1 MNDGLD
7 ETYVRSPLPTR
18 VRSACERC
26 RRHKSRCDPV
36 RPCSVCIRAK
46 VDCQPLPT
54 SARPGKANSLKR
66 LGSKQTRNPRS
77 RSHISPVTSSEHS
90 IHRRDSGRDTA
101 LLDQVTSADE
111 PSRAND
117 ATLPTDGQN
126 MPSPMSCGEPESAI
140 GIAQRI
146 CGLGSQR
153 IDEQITSA
161 IPGYQASTNNS
172 DTSPL
177 TDSQRVPI
185 AIILGQK
192 FPSMELVLELMEDY
206 FDAVHWFSLAIYEPK
221 FRASLLSIQD
231 GCASPSQRPFLLLLS
246 MMLAM
251 SAWYRS
257 QRGGTDMT
265 EKSHEMKN
273 LGANLLK
280 LIESNL
286 VELMDTPSV
295 TAAQTCILLG
305 SHHVYHGRPNLSF
318 SLLGATIKMSQSLG
332 LHRGNMRQEFH
343 DLEERKRVWWTI
355 YTWDRFASITYGR
368 PLGINDKD
376 CNLNMPSDVPENPKF
391 VDPSSGQ
398 ADTICYSTYQRELN
412 QLYLI
417 ASPALKTV
425 FGSRTL
431 GTSQQLNGDTYFA
444 LVEQITRRL
453 QRWRSC
459 LPDHLALD
467 LNQDFDSTGGP
478 ISRAYVLQSL
488 SLQLTYDNVLIVL
501 HRPLLARQVDHLYTA
516 NNRSP
521 QGSETSTPMYH
532 PNTSPSVAQ
541 PNNTAESTNA
551 ATQTTSSEL
560 WMKAATRT
568 ARVTELPALAQ
579 LATDSHLV
587 AFLAINLFNAA
598 IVLAVMAISEP
609 LSDTAQEVKRIIT
622 RILRL
627 QDLLGR
633 RSALSKQSTA
643 VLKNVVIMLLR
654 RESAAMLAPVI
665 GNGQIMGQMPVH
677 SVAEPSSF
685 SVEDTLRMP
694 LDAALDLRNP
704 LVRDQRLPDSL
715 TSVQYGR
722 LPGSEFLFEM
732 HKLLMRVCVIAM
744 GPAELSVNPSVQTRD
759 MAFQEPQMGAQ
770 NNILWQQTDDW
781 NMPGFSRFIPEDT
794 YQDNTEG
801 GLYWLWDMTWN
812 ETER

>member
-7 ETYVRSPLPTR
+7 ETYIRSPLPTR

-46 VDCQPLPT
+46 VDCRPLPAA
-54 SARPGKANSLKR
+54 ARPRRAIPPKR
-66 LGSKQTRNPRS
+66 LGTKPIRAHIS
-77 RSHISPVTSSEHS
+77 RPHLSPVTSSEHS
-90 IHRRDSGRDTA
+90 LPETVPGRDSALRDQATP
-101 LLDQVTSADE
+101 E
-111 PSRAND
+111 D
-117 ATLPTDGQN
+117 APPRGDHAALPTDRHS
-126 MPSPMSCGEPESAI
+126 MPSPVNCGEAESAI

-146 CGLGSQR
+146 CGLGSHR
-153 IDEQITSA
+153 IDEQTTSA
-161 IPGYQASTNNS
+161 IPGYQTTTESSDANPPTN
-172 DTSPL
+172 
-177 TDSQRVPI
+177 SQRVPI
-185 AIILGQK
+185 SLILGQT
-192 FPSMELVLELMEDY
+192 FPPMELVSSLLEDY

-221 FRASLLSIQD
+221 FRKSLLSVQD
-231 GCASPSQRPFLLLLS
+231 GCAYPSQRPFLLLLA

-251 SAWYRS
+251 ASWYRS
-257 QRGGTDMT
+257 QRGGTDM
-265 EKSHEMKN
+265 EGKNHEMKA

-286 VELMDTPSV
+286 VELMDAPSI
-295 TAAQTCILLG
+295 TAVQTCILLG

-332 LHRGNMRQEFH
+332 MHRGTPRGEV
-343 DLEERKRVWWTI
+343 DDIEERKRVWWTI

-376 CNLNMPSDVPENPKF
+376 CNLNMPSDVAENPKF

-398 ADTICYSTYQRELN
+398 TNAICYSTYQRELN

-431 GTSQQLNGDTYFA
+431 GTSEQLNGDAYFA
-444 LVEQITRRL
+444 LVGQITRNL

-459 LPDHLALD
+459 LPKHLALD
-467 LNQDFDSTGGP
+467 LDQDFNSNGGLT
-478 ISRAYVLQSL
+478 SRAYALQSL
-488 SLQLTYDNVLIVL
+488 SLQLTYDNILIVL
-501 HRPLLARQVDHLYTA
+501 HRPLLARQVDHLYTTD
-516 NNRSP
+516 NRSP
-521 QGSETSTPMYH
+521 QENETNTPMYH
-532 PNTSPSVAQ
+532 STTSPSMTQ
-541 PNNTAESTNA
+541 PNASAESANRGTH
-551 ATQTTSSEL
+551 TTSSEL
-560 WMKAATRT
+560 WMHAATRT
-568 ARVTELPALAQ
+568 SRVTELPALAQ

-598 IVLAVMAISEP
+598 IVLAVMALSEP

-654 RESAAMLAPVI
+654 RESAAMLAPI
-665 GNGQIMGQMPVH
+665 TGNSQVMGQMPIH
-677 SVAEPSSF
+677 SLTDPSSF

-694 LDAALDLRNP
+694 LNAALDLRNP
-704 LVRDQRLPDSL
+704 LIGDQRLPDLSRADRLTDSL
-715 TSVQYGR
+715 TSVQHA
-722 LPGSEFLFEM
+722 L
-732 HKLLMRVCVIAM
+732 
-744 GPAELSVNPSVQTRD
+744 GPAELYAYPSAQAQD
-759 MAFQEPQMGAQ
+759 APYQELEMGMQ
-770 NNILWQQTDDW
+770 NNILGQPTEDW
-781 NMPGFSRFIPEDT
+781 SMSGFPRPVAEDT
-794 YQDNTEG
+794 YQDNIEG